1 MFFKKY
7 GDYVVSGFFMSF
19 SAAMFALSLQI
30 KKSKIMDIGP
40 EFMPKVISVIMFILS
55 VALLVTTISQH
66 KVRVAEA
73 EATGS
78 KKVDYKRV
86 IYSLLLVLAFVL
98 ALKPIG
104 FTITSLVFLPLEMF
118 VLAPDEERTKK
129 DVIKYVVITVIF
141 TFIVY
146 FLFRYGFKILLPE
159 GIFAINI

>member
-7 GDYVVSGFFMSF
+7 GDYVVSGFFMAF

-118 VLAPDEERTKK
+118 VLAPDEGRTKK

>member
-19 SAAMFALSLQI
+19 SVAMLVLSTQI
-30 KKSKIMDIGP
+30 KKSKIMAIGP
-40 EFMPKVISVIMFILS
+40 EFMPKVIATIMLILS
-55 VALLVTTISQH
+55 IALLVSTISQH

-73 EATGS
+73 EAMGS

-86 IYSLLLVLAFVL
+86 IYSLLLVLSFVL
-98 ALKPIG
+98 ALKPVG
-104 FTITSLVFLPLEMF
+104 FTLTSLLFLPLEMF

-129 DVIKYVVITVIF
+129 DAIKYVIISTIF

-146 FLFRYGFKILLPE
+146 FLFRYGFKILLPV

>member
-7 GDYVVSGFFMSF
+7 GDYVVSGFFMAF